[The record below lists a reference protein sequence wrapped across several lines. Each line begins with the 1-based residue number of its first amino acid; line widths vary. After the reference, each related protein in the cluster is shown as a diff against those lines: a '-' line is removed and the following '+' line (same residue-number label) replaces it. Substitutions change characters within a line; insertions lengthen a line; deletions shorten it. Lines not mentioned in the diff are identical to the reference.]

1 VNNRKVTQEE
11 FNRLI
16 GKVCRDIAVSNWR
29 PDYVVGITRG
39 GLVAAVMI
47 SKYLDVPLNTLSP
60 NESNLWMAEDAFGY
74 DKDPMNILIVDDVN
88 DSGNTFKNIKED
100 WRSGCM
106 PDGTRWNEM
115 WGTNVRFATVFN
127 NSASDVEVTYMGEEI
142 NMLEDDLP
150 YLEFPYENWWA

>member
-1 VNNRKVTQEE
+1 MNNRKVTQEE

-16 GKVCRDIAVSNWR
+16 GKVCRDIVVSNWR

-47 SKYLDVPLNTLSP
+47 SKYLDVPMNTINE

-74 DKDPMNILIVDDVN
+74 DKAPMNILIVDDVN
-88 DSGNTFKNIKED
+88 DSGDTFKNIKED

-106 PDGTRWNEM
+106 PNSTQWNEM
-115 WGTNVRFATVFN
+115 WSTNVRFATVFN
-127 NSASDVEVTYMGEEI
+127 NSASDVEVTYTGEEI
-142 NMLEDDLP
+142 NMMEKP
-150 YLEFPYENWWA
+150 TYLEFPYENWWA